1 MSAAETWP
9 WLALLLLGAWHG
21 VNPGM
26 GWLFAV
32 ALGLQERRGRAV
44 WRALPP
50 LAAGHALA
58 VGAAI
63 AVGAL
68 LGLVIPV
75 SAMKWIVAAVLLA
88 FGVYRLFR
96 HGHPAYGGMRV
107 GPGQLTVWSFLMAT
121 AHGAGLMVLPFV
133 LGASVRAD
141 GHGAHASHAGHAGH
155 LAGVGFGG
163 TAPSGG
169 ADALLAGLSPEQ
181 VAGIMAAVVHTTG
194 YLLVTGLVAW
204 LVYRKLGLR
213 RLRQLWWNLDLVW
226 AVALIATALVT
237 PWL

>member
-1 MSAAETWP
+1 MSGAEAWP

-50 LAAGHALA
+50 LAAGHAAA

-63 AVGAL
+63 AAGAL
-68 LGLVIPV
+68 MGLAIPV
-75 SAMKWIVAAVLLA
+75 SAMKWAVAAVLLA

-96 HGHPAYGGMRV
+96 HGHPRYGGMRV
-107 GPGQLTVWSFLMAT
+107 GGAQLAVWSFLMAT

-133 LGASVRAD
+133 LGSSVRI
-141 GHGAHASHAGHAGH
+141 GESGGHASHAAHFADGGGARLATDAGAR
-155 LAGVGFGG
+155 LAGF
-163 TAPSGG
+163 S
-169 ADALLAGLSPEQ
+169 ADQ
-181 VAGIMAAVVHTTG
+181 IAGIGAAVVHTAG

-204 LVYRKLGLR
+204 LVYRRLGLR

-226 AVALIATALVT
+226 AVALIATALAT